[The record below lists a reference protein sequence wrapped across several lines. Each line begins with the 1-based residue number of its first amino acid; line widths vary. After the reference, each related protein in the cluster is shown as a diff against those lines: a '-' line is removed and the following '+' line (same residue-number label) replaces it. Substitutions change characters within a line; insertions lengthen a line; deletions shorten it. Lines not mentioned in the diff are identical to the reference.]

1 MSNATVRERSAVGAR
16 RLGYTI
22 AVVVNAAM
30 LYAVN
35 AWPGWQAVPFLTADT
50 VTVLPLV
57 NASVVVSLV
66 ANAVYVVH
74 DPAWAR
80 ALGDL
85 ATSAVGLLAL
95 VRMWQVFPF
104 DFGDATVDW
113 ELVTRWVLGI
123 GIAGSA
129 IAIVVALVSLVR
141 ALANTAPG
149 PAPRSRR
156 ARVAVSVHDPSSG
169 ACSDTHRT
177 QEGAPKPGPAGT
189 NDGASLIRS

>member
-1 MSNATVRERSAVGAR
+1 MSNATVRERPAVGAR

-22 AVVVNAAM
+22 AVVVNAVM

-50 VTVLPLV
+50 AAVIPLV
-57 NASVVVSLV
+57 NASILVSLV
-66 ANAVYVVH
+66 VNAVYVVH
-74 DPAWAR
+74 DPAWVR

-85 ATSAVGLLAL
+85 ATSAVGLVAL

-104 DFGDATVDW
+104 DFGGATFDW
-113 ELVTRWVLGI
+113 ELLTRWVLGL

-141 ALANTAPG
+141 ALTEG
-149 PAPRSRR
+149 
-156 ARVAVSVHDPSSG
+156 G
-169 ACSDTHRT
+169 GGRT
-177 QEGAPKPGPAGT
+177 IATP
-189 NDGASLIRS
+189 